1 MWRRVRWVLLAL
13 IVLLVGGALAL
24 AVVEQ
29 PKLDDGRSEV
39 DARWDALRPALRE
52 RYEKLEDLLTAFS
65 AAGGGDRSV
74 TTDLGKALSDWTK
87 ATEAKDRTAEVEA
100 ANHLEAQAMRLR
112 TNAGAP
118 RFTEIPE
125 LGTAIGN
132 FTGQLVPAEQVQAY
146 NRAVNRYQ
154 DERRSTFGAP
164 VALVFGFG
172 ERPLLVLGG

>member
-1 MWRRVRWVLLAL
+1 M
-13 IVLLVGGALAL
+13 
-24 AVVEQ
+24 
-29 PKLDDGRSEV
+29 
-39 DARWDALRPALRE
+39 LRPALRE

-87 ATEAKDRTAEVEA
+87 ATEAKDPAAEVKA

-118 RFTEIPE
+118 RFTESPE

-132 FTGQLVPAEQVQAY
+132 FTGQLVPTEQVQAY

-154 DERRSTFGAP
+154 RGR
-164 VALVFGFG
+164 
-172 ERPLLVLGG
+172 